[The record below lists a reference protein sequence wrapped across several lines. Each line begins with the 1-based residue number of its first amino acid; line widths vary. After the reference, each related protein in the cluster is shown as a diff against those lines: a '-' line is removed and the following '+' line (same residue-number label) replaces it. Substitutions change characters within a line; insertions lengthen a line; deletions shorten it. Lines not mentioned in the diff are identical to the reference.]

1 MMGRNEIYKID
12 FVLVAAVILVVFLGI
27 LTIYSAGF
35 DPIDKVNNG
44 LYKKQLVWFIAGFI
58 FMIIATFINYKF
70 LGDYSLYVYG
80 FFLFLLIVTAIFG
93 TPIRNTRAWLN
104 FGIFSIQPS
113 EFMKL
118 GLVVILSKYLEMRER
133 DIRNLRE
140 LVIPA
145 LLTLVPVLII
155 LMQPDFGTAA
165 VFIPILFTM
174 LFVGGA
180 DVTHLLSIISI
191 AAIAIVVPMVLTYR
205 EWIGAQGSNFL
216 LEFFKDTNLL
226 YLVAGIL
233 LLVSIVT
240 FVLHFFFVSKAYRK
254 IYIPSVVISLGLF
267 FSVVIQKYLKVY
279 QKRRI
284 LVFLN
289 PDLDPHGSGYNII
302 QSKIAVG
309 AGRFAGKGF
318 LKGSQSQLGFLP
330 EKSSDFIFSVFAEE
344 WGFIGAIILLGL
356 LGIVVYRGIQITIE
370 SKDKFGSL
378 LGSGIVTI
386 FFFHI
391 LINIG
396 MVLGIMPVTG
406 LPLSFVSYGGS
417 NLLMS
422 MIAVGILINIR
433 MRKFVY

>member
-1 MMGRNEIYKID
+1 MFGRNEIYKID
-12 FVLVAAVILVVFLGI
+12 FVLVASVILVVFLGI

-35 DPIDKVNNG
+35 DPIDKINSG
-44 LYKKQLVWFIAGFI
+44 LYKKQIVWFVAGFI
-58 FMIIATFINYKF
+58 LLIVATFINYQF
-70 LGDYSLYVYG
+70 LGDYSLYIYA
-80 FFLFLLIVTAIFG
+80 FLLFILVVTTIFG
-93 TPIRNTRAWLN
+93 APIRNTRAWINL
-104 FGIFSIQPS
+104 GIFSIQPS

-118 GLVVILSKYLEMRER
+118 GLVIVLSKYLELRER
-133 DIRNLRE
+133 DIKHMRE

-145 LLTLVPVLII
+145 LLTLVPVLVI

-174 LFVGGA
+174 LFIGGA
-180 DVTHLLSIISI
+180 DVSHLVSIISI
-191 AAIAIVVPMVLTYR
+191 AGIAIVVPMIITYR

-216 LEFFKDTNLL
+216 LNFFNDPGLIAI
-226 YLVAGIL
+226 VAGIL
-233 LLVSIVT
+233 LLAAIVT
-240 FVLHFFFVSKAYRK
+240 FVLHFFFVSSVYRK
-254 IYIPSVVISLGLF
+254 IYIPSSVISLGLF
-267 FSVVIQKYLKVY
+267 FSIFIQKYLKLY

-289 PDLDPHGSGYNII
+289 PDLDPHGSGYNVI

-309 AGRFAGKGF
+309 AGQFLGKGY
-318 LKGSQSQLGFLP
+318 LKGSQTQLGFLP

-344 WGFIGAIILLGL
+344 WGFVGAVILLALLAVIIL
-356 LGIVVYRGIQITIE
+356 RGIQISFE
-370 SKDKFGSL
+370 SKDKFGAL

-386 FFFHI
+386 LFFHV
-391 LINIG
+391 LINLG

-406 LPLSFVSYGGS
+406 LPLTFVSYGGS

>member
-12 FVLVAAVILVVFLGI
+12 FVLVASVILVVFLGI

-35 DPIDKVNNG
+35 DPIDKVNSG
-44 LYKKQLVWFIAGFI
+44 LYKKQLIWFIAGFI
-58 FMIIATFINYKF
+58 LMIVATFINYKF

-80 FFLFLLIVTAIFG
+80 FLLFMLIVTAIFG

-104 FGIFSIQPS
+104 FGLFSIQPS

-118 GLVVILSKYLEMRER
+118 GLVIVLSKYLEVRER
-133 DIRNLRE
+133 DIKNLRE
-140 LVIPA
+140 LLIPA
-145 LLTLVPVLII
+145 LLTIIPMLII

-165 VFIPILFTM
+165 VFVPILLTM

-180 DVTHLLSIISI
+180 DVTHLMSIIGIGS
-191 AAIAIVVPMVLTYR
+191 IAIVVPMILTYR

-216 LEFFKDTNLL
+216 LDFFKDTHLIFI
-226 YLVAGIL
+226 VAGVL
-233 LLVSIVT
+233 FLAAIVT
-240 FVLHFFFVSKAYRK
+240 FALHFFFVSKAYRK
-254 IYIPSVVISLGLF
+254 IYIPSIVISLGLF
-267 FSVVIQKYLKVY
+267 FSVFIQQYLKVY

-309 AGRFAGKGF
+309 AGRFIGKGF

-344 WGFIGAIILLGL
+344 WGFVGAVILLCL
-356 LGIVVYRGIQITIE
+356 LAIVVYRGIQITFE
-370 SKDKFGSL
+370 SKDKFGAL

-406 LPLSFVSYGGS
+406 LPLTFVSYGGS

>member
-12 FVLVAAVILVVFLGI
+12 FVLVASVILVVFLGI

-44 LYKKQLVWFIAGFI
+44 LYKKQLIWFIAGFI
-58 FMIIATFINYKF
+58 LMIVATFINYKF

-80 FFLFLLIVTAIFG
+80 FLLFMLIVTAIFG

-104 FGIFSIQPS
+104 FGLFSIQPS

-118 GLVVILSKYLEMRER
+118 GLVIVLSKYLEVRER
-133 DIRNLRE
+133 DIKNLGD
-140 LVIPA
+140 LLIPA
-145 LLTLVPVLII
+145 LLTIVPMLII

-165 VFIPILFTM
+165 VFIPILLTM

-180 DVTHLLSIISI
+180 DVTHLLSIIGIGS
-191 AAIAIVVPMVLTYR
+191 IAIVVPMILTYR

-216 LEFFKDTNLL
+216 LEFFKDTHLIFI
-226 YLVAGIL
+226 VAGIL
-233 LLVSIVT
+233 FLVAMIA
-240 FVLHFFFVSKAYRK
+240 FALHFFFVSKAYRK

-267 FSVVIQKYLKVY
+267 FSVFIQQYLKVY

-309 AGRFAGKGF
+309 AGRFIGKGF

-344 WGFIGAIILLGL
+344 WGFVGAIILLGL
-356 LGIVVYRGIQITIE
+356 LAIVVYRGIQITFE
-370 SKDKFGSL
+370 SKDKFGAL